1 MSNISN
7 SDSQDNSV
15 LSPHLCVNPSD
26 MAKARGFSHAVI
38 AQPGKT
44 IYLAG
49 QIAVDANSK
58 VVGNNFAEQ
67 FSASLSNVVQ
77 ALRAAGGSPEHLVSL
92 VMYATDVDAYRSSLR
107 EIGAAYRAIIGSYYP
122 AMTLVGVTELVEPLA
137 MIEIVGTAVI
147 PNS

>member
-1 MSNISN
+1 MSNNSN
-7 SDSQDNSV
+7 SDSQDHSV
-15 LSPHLCVNPSD
+15 VSPHLCVNPSE
-26 MAKARGFSHAVI
+26 MAKARGFSHAVV

-58 VVGNNFAEQ
+58 VVSNNFAEQ
-67 FSASLSNVVQ
+67 FSAALNNVVQ

-107 EIGAAYRAIIGSYYP
+107 EIGASYRAIIGNYYP

-147 PNS
+147 SNT

>member
-7 SDSQDNSV
+7 PDSRDNSV

-26 MAKARGFSHAVI
+26 MAKAQGFSHAVI

-58 VVGNNFAEQ
+58 VVGDNFAEQ
-67 FSASLSNVVQ
+67 FSVALSNVVQ